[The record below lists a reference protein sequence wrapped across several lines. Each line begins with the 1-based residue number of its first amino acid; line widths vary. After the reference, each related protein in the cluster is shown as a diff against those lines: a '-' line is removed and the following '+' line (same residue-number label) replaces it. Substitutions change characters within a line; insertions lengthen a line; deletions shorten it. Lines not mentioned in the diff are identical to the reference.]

1 MKLAEALAIR
11 KDTQKRIEQLK
22 SRVLNNVRVQE
33 GDVPSEEPK
42 ELMKEMDTCLNTLF
56 ALIFKINKTNMNT
69 ISEGRTITEMMAERD
84 ILSMRITSLREI
96 FNKASESQERYS
108 RSEIKM
114 VTTIDIKPLSKKIDD
129 LSKQLRE
136 LDMKIQTLN
145 FTTELME

>member
-33 GDVPSEEPK
+33 GDVPSEDPK

-114 VTTIDIKPLSKKIDD
+114 VTTIDIKPLGKKIDD